1 MHSSRAP
8 IFVPELWPHSYYNTR
23 YGMAWL
29 PFAAVCAAALVTL
42 VPARLRAAAAVLL
55 PAAAILPWLL
65 RPQGASVITWK
76 ESQVNSVARR
86 AWTREAAAILADG
99 YRPGS
104 GIFTSFNDITGVYRS
119 ARIPLRETLTGDNGP
134 LFLGPSQ
141 RPDLFLREEWAV
153 VMGGDP
159 VQTAINR
166 ANRAG
171 PYYMLSARIAVKNA
185 PVIEIWRRSLPARFY
200 ANPVHESARSEERFS
215 FELGGRNAQRR
226 AAGNRAG
233 DL

>member
-1 MHSSRAP
+1 VR
-8 IFVPELWPHSYYNTR
+8 T
-23 YGMAWL
+23 
-29 PFAAVCAAALVTL
+29 AAAF
-42 VPARLRAAAAVLL
+42 LL
-55 PAAAILPWLL
+55 PIAALAPWLW
-65 RPQGASVITWK
+65 RPGGASVVAWK

-86 AWTREAAAILADG
+86 AWTAQAAGVLAARYRE
-99 YRPGS
+99 GS
-104 GIFTSFNDITGVYRS
+104 GIFTSFNDLTGIYRM
-119 ARIPLRETLTGDNGP
+119 ARIPLGETLTGDNGP
-134 LFLGPSQ
+134 LFLGSAQ

-200 ANPVHESARSEERFS
+200 ANPLHESPRSEERFS
-215 FELGGRNAQRR
+215 LDLGGRNTQRR
-226 AAGNRAG
+226 PSRDRAG